1 MGTAHIGPRA
11 PPTRII
17 PRFGVGPVAAPCP
30 RGPVCPIPSETHIL
44 MRRLLA
50 AAALA
55 TVTSAFLAA
64 DARAEGHNLTGQ
76 PAPEIYVQQGLYT
89 LPTGV
94 TLQSF
99 RGRPVV
105 LKFFFTN
112 CPACRESLPEFER
125 LFRQYGTRAQFIAV
139 AYDNRYAVE
148 SMWRRMG
155 YTMPIAIDEYGL
167 TAQRYGITTYPTSY
181 LVGADGVVRSY
192 DVVTGGLIER
202 ELARAGT
209 VAPAVAAAAP
219 ASGASRAATP
229 AMGATPAVGA
239 APAIGAGLAPAA
251 PVAAGGGERNV
262 TELGDVPA
270 ALAGVADAARQNDY
284 GAVLRIVEKHLDA
297 AKDANDVVQAAGR
310 IEKIAIQR
318 SERRKAKIQ
327 DRWRLG
333 DQIGAYEQ
341 IGVMIEDFRGTQIE
355 AELRGWSD
363 RVKADLVARQMIA
376 ASR

>member
-1 MGTAHIGPRA
+1 
-11 PPTRII
+11 
-17 PRFGVGPVAAPCP
+17 
-30 RGPVCPIPSETHIL
+30 

-55 TVTSAFLAA
+55 VVTSALLAPN
-64 DARAEGHNLTGQ
+64 ARAEGHNLTGQ

-89 LPTGV
+89 LPTGC

-139 AYDNRYAVE
+139 AYDNRWAVE
-148 SMWRRMG
+148 SMWKRLG

-181 LVGADGVVRSY
+181 LVGADGIVRSY

-202 ELARAGT
+202 EIARAGI
-209 VAPAVAAAAP
+209 VAPAVAASSA
-219 ASGASRAATP
+219 GTP
-229 AMGATPAVGA
+229 PNTSVM
-239 APAIGAGLAPAA
+239 PAIGAAPTNLGSPAA
-251 PVAAGGGERNV
+251 PIAAGGGERNV
-262 TELGDVPA
+262 TELGEVPA

-297 AKDANDVVQAAGR
+297 AKDANDVVQAASR

-327 DRWRLG
+327 ERWKLG
-333 DQIGAYEQ
+333 DQIGAYDQ

-363 RVKADLVARQMIA
+363 RVKADLVARHMIT

>member
-1 MGTAHIGPRA
+1 
-11 PPTRII
+11 
-17 PRFGVGPVAAPCP
+17 
-30 RGPVCPIPSETHIL
+30 

-55 TVTSAFLAA
+55 VVTSAFLAA

-202 ELARAGT
+202 ELARAGV
-209 VAPAVAAAAP
+209 VAPAVAASSAGT
-219 ASGASRAATP
+219 ASNPSVT
-229 AMGATPAVGA
+229 
-239 APAIGAGLAPAA
+239 PAIGAAPTNLGGPSA

-262 TELGDVPA
+262 AELGEIPS
-270 ALAGVADAARQNDY
+270 ALTGVADAARQNDY
-284 GAVLRIVEKHLDA
+284 GAVLRIVQKHLDA
-297 AKDANDVVQAAGR
+297 ATDTTEVVQAANR
-310 IEKIAIQR
+310 IEAIAIQR

-327 DRWRLG
+327 ERWKLG
-333 DQIGAYEQ
+333 DQIGAYDQ
-341 IGVMIEDFRGTQIE
+341 IGVMIEDFRGTSLE
-355 AELRGWSD
+355 RSLKEWSE
-363 RVKADLVARQMIA
+363 RVKADLVARHVIA
-376 ASR
+376 SSR

>member
-1 MGTAHIGPRA
+1 MSA
-11 PPTRII
+11 
-17 PRFGVGPVAAPCP
+17 P
-30 RGPVCPIPSETHIL
+30 RGTVCLPAVRPPVPSETDIL

-50 AAALA
+50 SAALA
-55 TVTSAFLAA
+55 VVTSALLASP
-64 DARAEGHNLTGQ
+64 ARAEGHNLTGQ

-112 CPACRESLPEFER
+112 CPACRESLPDFER

-148 SMWRRMG
+148 SMWRRLG

-181 LVGADGVVRSY
+181 LVGADGIVRSY
-192 DVVTGGLIER
+192 DVVTGSLIER
-202 ELARAGT
+202 ELARAGV
-209 VAPAVAAAAP
+209 VAPAVPAAAP
-219 ASGASRAATP
+219 AGSAGTAATP
-229 AMGATPAVGA
+229 AIGSSGGGSPAVSGA
-239 APAIGAGLAPAA
+239 PLA
-251 PVAAGGGERNV
+251 PVAAGGGEHNV
-262 TELGDVPA
+262 KELGDVPA
-270 ALAGVADAARQNDY
+270 ALAGVSDAARQNDY
-284 GAVLRIVEKHLDA
+284 GEVLRIVQKHLDA
-297 AKDANDVVQAAGR
+297 AVDTTEVVRAAQR
-310 IEKIAIQR
+310 IETIAVER

-333 DQIGAYEQ
+333 DQVGAYAQ
-341 IGVMIEDFRGTQIE
+341 IGVMIEDFRGTSLE
-355 AELRGWSD
+355 RPLREWSE
-363 RVKADLVARQMIA
+363 RVRADLVARHVIA

>member
-1 MGTAHIGPRA
+1 
-11 PPTRII
+11 
-17 PRFGVGPVAAPCP
+17 
-30 RGPVCPIPSETHIL
+30 

-55 TVTSAFLAA
+55 VVTSALLAPN
-64 DARAEGHNLTGQ
+64 ARAEGHNLTGQ

-89 LPTGV
+89 LPTGC

-139 AYDNRYAVE
+139 AYDSRWAVE
-148 SMWRRMG
+148 SMWRRLG

-167 TAQRYGITTYPTSY
+167 TAQRYGISTYPTSY
-181 LVGADGVVRSY
+181 LVGADGIVRSY

-202 ELARAGT
+202 ELARAGV
-209 VAPAVAAAAP
+209 VAPVVAAS
-219 ASGASRAATP
+219 ASGTNATP
-229 AMGATPAVGA
+229 TATPAVGA
-239 APAIGAGLAPAA
+239 APKTLGSPAA

-262 TELGDVPA
+262 TELGELPS

-284 GAVLRIVEKHLDA
+284 GAVLRIVQKHLDA
-297 AKDANDVVQAAGR
+297 ATDTTDVVKAAQR
-310 IEKIAIQR
+310 IEAIAVDR

-327 DRWRLG
+327 DRWKLG
-333 DQIGAYEQ
+333 DQVGAYDQ
-341 IGVMIEDFRGTQIE
+341 IGVMVEDFRGTSLE
-355 AELRGWSD
+355 RPLKEWAE
-363 RVKADLVARQMIA
+363 RVKADLVARHVIA